1 MIKIPFK
8 KTEIFTGVERRRSPR
23 IEDNN
28 PLILY
33 SRGKDRVYPLKDI
46 SCGGLC
52 FESSDENI
60 PNETNLKAEL
70 KILDPQSKS
79 TPALPAWL
87 KIIWSKRTEKGYRVG
102 AEFVQINDEDRAVI
116 FKRID
121 QVVKRQRLWTLKKE
135 FIVHGLLISAILAGA
150 LLFIFQYRTFSSIRN
165 SLETAL
171 AYSEK
176 ERVRLRAAF
185 ESIIKE
191 REALQ
196 IDLDN
201 TKTLLTQTEGL
212 LKTERGKFN
221 SQLGSLKKEVDRLE
235 DAVVGL
241 SQKNLSLESRLH
253 SLKELHLAIR
263 AVKRE
268 AYLRRVKM
276 QRKLDRIRLLY
287 GNKGYVIKGSKSTLG
302 TKGVIIRV
310 LPAEIRGAP
319 NYE

>member
-1 MIKIPFK
+1 MLFK
-8 KTEIFTGVERRRSPR
+8 KAEIFTGIDRRRSPR
-23 IEDNN
+23 IKDNS

-33 SRGKDRVYPLKDI
+33 SRGRNRIYPLEDI

-52 FESSDENI
+52 FESRDENI
-60 PNETNLKAEL
+60 PSEANLKAEL
-70 KILDPQSKS
+70 KILDQESKS
-79 TPALPAWL
+79 KLAFPAWL
-87 KIIWSKRTEKGYRVG
+87 KVIWSKRIGNKYRLG
-102 AEFVQINDEDRAVI
+102 AEFVYIKKEHRAII
-116 FKRID
+116 FKRIE
-121 QVVKRQRLWTLKKE
+121 QVIKSQNLWTLKKE

-150 LLFIFQYRTFSSIRN
+150 LLFIFQYRTFASIRN

-176 ERVRLRAAF
+176 ERVRLKAAF
-185 ESIIKE
+185 GSIIKE

-212 LKTERGKFN
+212 LNTERGKFN
-221 SQLGSLKKEVDRLE
+221 SQLGSLRKEIDRLE
-235 DAVVGL
+235 NEVVGL

-276 QRKLDRIRLLY
+276 QRKTDRIRLLY

-302 TKGVIIRV
+302 TKGVIIR
-310 LPAEIRGAP
+310 LAP
-319 NYE
+319 IKIKRLSE